1 MVGLKYSMNRRVRWT
16 IAKAFCKSLSP
27 MNFVIMYSVQGGLA
41 VIISK
46 YPLGYAD
53 AKSHC
58 RMSVVMVACDSGSHS
73 SKITLKPCRSRVRR
87 TLPEP
92 ENKSSACRDF
102 FSLRHCSTGRSPANQ
117 VNSNLSAA
125 VRFLIRR
132 STLDCR

>member
-1 MVGLKYSMNRRVRWT
+1 MWYLPFLDGKQPHCGFYSHQMVGLKYSLIRRVRWT

-27 MNFVIMYSVQGGLA
+27 MDFAMLNSVQGGLA

-58 RMSVVMVACDSGSHS
+58 RMSVVMVACDSGSQS
-73 SKITLKPCRSRVRR
+73 SEITLNPCLSRVRR

-92 ENKSSACRDF
+92 ENKSIACRDF
-102 FSLRHCSTGRSPANQ
+102 FFSSEL
-117 VNSNLSAA
+117 
-125 VRFLIRR
+125 
-132 STLDCR
+132 LDRAFTCE